1 MRALKGLLIYV
12 GIVLGIILGIGVLL
26 FGVMYFVPSF
36 RIAGVGVV
44 HSSDIVKDSI
54 VDLAEYP
61 TLTNYVLN
69 VSSKN
74 ISINI
79 NSKDEGSDVNY
90 SFGNS
95 VFGIAYDMTEYKVIK
110 SIEKDGDTLKINITL
125 TEPNGLI
132 SAKNSSL
139 NIFVP
144 KNLRYSIMT
153 STNAGSIDIGTSKS
167 NFEINNLTISTTSGR
182 FTLGSIGT
190 TVDESVSTILN
201 SLNLSTNKGLFDLR
215 AINNLTVLNT
225 IKLQATNGT
234 FMFDSV
240 NASFNVTGKGIKLDA
255 NTITTDSNGF
265 KFISENGYFDIN
277 KIVTPAGVENTIVT
291 ENCDVKINEITGRTG
306 IVTTYGNIN
315 IGTLS
320 SLAILQSEHGNVTIS
335 KALED
340 IKVTTKFGNITV
352 NSYLK
357 SAKFVSIRGNIN
369 VKSTGE
375 YIQNAYTEIENT
387 EGQVNVDNK
396 INKLLLKT
404 YGSSKC
410 EITFREIKGGL
421 TNPLDVFQHKIDI
434 HKYGSALVL
443 MPTVNYNTP
452 FKFKAKGDIS
462 GRFSG
467 VSAGNIGGE
476 IYSSDEYQYYP
487 QDSEASKEASKQS
500 CYFEFYG
507 TIRFEGYNNN

>member
-153 STNAGSIDIGTSKS
+153 STNAGSIEIGTSKS

-190 TVDESVSTILN
+190 TVDESVSTTLN

-277 KIVTPAGVENTIVT
+277 KIVTPAGVENTIVMLRLT
-291 ENCDVKINEITGRTG
+291 
-306 IVTTYGNIN
+306 
-315 IGTLS
+315 
-320 SLAILQSEHGNVTIS
+320 
-335 KALED
+335 
-340 IKVTTKFGNITV
+340 
-352 NSYLK
+352 
-357 SAKFVSIRGNIN
+357 
-369 VKSTGE
+369 
-375 YIQNAYTEIENT
+375 
-387 EGQVNVDNK
+387 
-396 INKLLLKT
+396 KLLV
-404 YGSSKC
+404 
-410 EITFREIKGGL
+410 EQE
-421 TNPLDVFQHKIDI
+421 
-434 HKYGSALVL
+434 
-443 MPTVNYNTP
+443 
-452 FKFKAKGDIS
+452 
-462 GRFSG
+462 
-467 VSAGNIGGE
+467 
-476 IYSSDEYQYYP
+476 
-487 QDSEASKEASKQS
+487 
-500 CYFEFYG
+500 
-507 TIRFEGYNNN
+507 